1 MLRGYVPLGQ
11 LEQVVT
17 AICDFYFVLD
27 NLYRIL
33 IFDKKISI
41 LFNIKLFMNT
51 LKNSFLLFIT
61 LFFFSCNSSVH
72 KNRESYE
79 LRSTDEY
86 LKFPLNSK
94 TSLLI
99 KAICPFLDDGTE
111 YLTFQN
117 NMESEILVYNM
128 KKQTYVRTI
137 SFDREGPNGIGWF
150 GGYYIKGWNEI
161 YLPDMMRSEINI
173 VNSNGR
179 LLRTISYAETVQGKK
194 TIPFTSLT
202 STYTPMVFIGHQ
214 LYIPQTINLM
224 YGSKALEDSP
234 VTVVLDTLTYKLKE
248 LPFRFPKIMSLE
260 DVKNKSL
267 GSEYSYSRC
276 FDGKNFIYSFFFDE
290 NIYITPPS
298 HKRIDKIAVK
308 SRYINELKFVD
319 RTPDNLNLVAKA
331 LSELPFYSN
340 LIYDKYRNVYYRFV
354 FPKVELPTNEKNY
367 AEIWQMGRTKFSII
381 ILNDQFEVIGE
392 TLFPENVYAST
403 QYFIRKDGLYLSTS
417 FPKNPNFDENTLS
430 FQRIELVKL

>member
-1 MLRGYVPLGQ
+1 
-11 LEQVVT
+11 
-17 AICDFYFVLD
+17 
-27 NLYRIL
+27 
-33 IFDKKISI
+33 
-41 LFNIKLFMNT
+41 MNT

-61 LFFFSCNSSVH
+61 LFFFSCNSFVH
-72 KNRESYE
+72 KNKESYE
-79 LRSTDEY
+79 LRATDEY

-99 KAICPFLDDGTE
+99 KAICPFVDKDGTE

-117 NMESEILVYNM
+117 NMEPEILVYNM
-128 KKQTYVRTI
+128 KKQTYMRTI
-137 SFDREGPNGIGWF
+137 SFDREGANGIGWF
-150 GGYYIKGWNEI
+150 GGYYIKSWDEI
-161 YLPDMMRSEINI
+161 YLPEMTRPEINI
-173 VNSNGR
+173 VNSDGR
-179 LLRTISYAETVQGKK
+179 LLRTISYAETVQGKQ
-194 TIPFTSLT
+194 TIPFISLT
-202 STYTPMVFIGHQ
+202 SVYTPMVFIGHQ

-224 YGSKALEDSP
+224 HGSKALEESP
-234 VTVVLDTLTYKLKE
+234 VTVVLDTLTSKLKE
-248 LPFRFPKIMSLE
+248 LPFRFPQIMSLE

-276 FDGKNFIYSFFFDE
+276 FDGNNFIYSFFFDE
-290 NIYITPPS
+290 NIYVTPPS
-298 HKRIDKIAVK
+298 HKRIDKIVVK

-319 RTPDNLNLVAKA
+319 RTPDDLNLVAKA

-354 FPKVELPTNEKNY
+354 FPKVDLPTNETDY

-392 TLFPENVYAST
+392 TLFPENVYVST
-403 QYFIRKDGLYLSTS
+403 QYFIRKEGLYIGTS

>member
-1 MLRGYVPLGQ
+1 M
-11 LEQVVT
+11 
-17 AICDFYFVLD
+17 
-27 NLYRIL
+27 
-33 IFDKKISI
+33 KKESSKNFKGN
-41 LFNIKLFMNT
+41 LFNINLFMNT
-51 LKNSFLLFIT
+51 LKNSFLLYIT

-79 LRSTDEY
+79 LRATDEY

-173 VNSNGR
+173 VNSDGR

>member
-173 VNSNGR
+173 VNSDGR